1 MLVRSGVVR
10 QSLPLRH
17 LLSSTSLR
25 FTTQCPSLSIRR
37 AAPDSHRSLSTK
49 QELRPWKRKDYRALA
64 GFERHLATALDDC
77 RPTDDIAFEGL
88 PNSITSAYRPS
99 PSQPPIYELR
109 SFDAADTL
117 RVKPQLATTPRSR
130 VNPHGIPGD
139 VEEMLSVFDACIQV
153 GKLERASL
161 VLKRFGAM
169 NILAPEVLMELH
181 NVYLHE
187 RLAQIQDDP
196 SLDGADDIHKWFEL
210 QIRHPRLQHTAD
222 TIAYMLKAS
231 LITSRGSRLVR
242 LLERYMGMLP
252 QMSALESLFMVDVL
266 NAKDLA
272 TISELCP
279 EYNMLDYSVNTDNVT
294 SDSLSANEL
303 DESARQVEHHARQ
316 DVLQAL
322 QALPGSSE
330 SVPEVMGTPQKGVGL
345 KVLKSTLS
353 LFSDIP
359 PGLDIG
365 TLSREQQREI
375 QMRLEKDCID
385 AALSR
390 WREENQALLS
400 MGLNTTLSSPSLSA
414 RLFDWHKDLEARIV
428 DELQKIEVSE
438 AVVLKGKEDLDR
450 CLYGPFLRQSSPS
463 RLAAVTILSSLSAI
477 AMSGADKGILLT
489 SIVSQVA
496 RITEQD
502 IRSQLQSAGR
512 PRDKK
517 GVQKGGARRLM
528 RNASSQRLAANAAAN
543 AAAAQS
549 STTGN
554 APSNVVFEHKE
565 DPLREDRPWPV
576 NIRTQVGAALL
587 SALIET
593 AKVRVVREHPETK
606 ALVTQMQPAFT
617 HTTSLKK
624 GRKVGTIVPNR
635 ALVEL
640 LKREPRSD
648 MLTSQLP
655 MVVEPEPW
663 TSFDKGGFITSYAP
677 LLRVKNGEREQRIYT
692 DAAVARGDMDQI
704 LKGLNVLG
712 KTAWKINQ
720 QVFDVM
726 LEAWNTG
733 KPIANLPALNPD
745 IPIPPEPNSTDDPW
759 KKRLW
764 IRDVK
769 AAENEKSG
777 LHSVRCFMNFQL
789 EISRALRDQTFYF
802 PHNIDFR
809 GRAYPIPTYL
819 NHMGADH
826 VRGLLRFAKGKKL
839 GETGLRWL
847 KIHLSNVYGF
857 DKASF
862 QERENFA
869 MDNLD
874 NIFDSADNPL
884 NGKRWWLE
892 AEDPW
897 QTLATCFEL
906 KAALQSPVPA
916 DYVSSMPVHQDGTCN
931 GLQHY
936 AALGG
941 DTWGAQQVNLLPG
954 DRPSDVYSAVAQLVR
969 NSIDQDI
976 ADGVTI
982 AKIFKDKITRKVVKQ
997 TVMTNVYGVTFVGAR
1012 AQVAKQ
1018 LNDLYPNMVKNSGLD
1033 MKILSTYVTKRV
1045 FGALSTMFRGAHDIQ
1060 SWLGEIGSR
1069 VCRAVSPE
1077 QIARIAGDLEK
1088 NKMEKGKLDKHKSLG
1103 NKTLQAALPDLFHST
1118 LVWTTPLRM
1127 PVVQPYRKSAT
1138 RSITT
1143 CLQELVMTIPDR
1155 ADPVHSRKQLQA
1167 FPPNFIHSLDASH
1180 MILSALECDERGLT
1194 FAAVHDSFW
1203 THASDVD
1210 TMNGVIR
1217 DSFIRIHSDDV
1228 IGRLAAEFRA
1238 RFKGS
1243 IYTGKIIR
1251 KSATAKAILEFRKTQ
1266 RLSWADELI
1275 MEKKRQD
1282 LLSSSNPDDVEAGKA
1297 MVTPA
1302 SIFEEMSVRENLS
1315 VVAEENPAAGLG
1327 DVSGGM
1333 LSKGERS
1340 VEAPDED
1347 GASDDLEVNEV
1358 ESEPAADDED
1368 REVEVKPL
1376 SFLEYAGTNHFAMHV
1391 AGRMYRP
1398 EPAAPASIQLWLP
1411 LTFPDVPEKGDFN
1424 VQDLKDSK
1432 YFFS

>member
-1 MLVRSGVVR
+1 MLVRSGVR

-17 LLSSTSLR
+17 LLSSSSLR
-25 FTTQCPSLSIRR
+25 SAKQCPSLSIQR

-49 QELRPWKRKDYRALA
+49 QELRPWKRKDFRALA

-77 RPTDDIAFEGL
+77 RPADDITFEGL
-88 PNSITSAYRPS
+88 PNSITSAYRPR

-109 SFDAADTL
+109 SIDVTDTL
-117 RVKPQLATTPRSR
+117 RVRPQLASTPRSR
-130 VNPHGIPGD
+130 INCHGIPGD

-161 VLKRFGAM
+161 VLKRFGPM

-181 NVYLHE
+181 NCYLHE
-187 RLAQIQDDP
+187 RLAQIQDEP
-196 SLDGADDIHKWFEL
+196 GLDGADDIHKWFEL
-210 QIRHPRLQHTAD
+210 QIRHPRLPHTAD

-279 EYNMLDYSVNTDNVT
+279 AYNMLDYSVDADEGAL
-294 SDSLSANEL
+294 DSLATNEL
-303 DESARQVEHHARQ
+303 DESTRQVEHNTEQDALHSTRPTVEAVP
-316 DVLQAL
+316 DVL
-322 QALPGSSE
+322 S
-330 SVPEVMGTPQKGVGL
+330 TPQKGMGL
-345 KVLKSTLS
+345 KMLKSTLS

-359 PGLDIG
+359 PGLDVG
-365 TLSREQQREI
+365 TLPYEQRREI
-375 QMRLEKDCID
+375 QARLEKDCVD
-385 AALSR
+385 AALAR
-390 WREENQALLS
+390 WREENQALLT
-400 MGLNTTLSSPSLSA
+400 MGLNTSLSSPSLSA
-414 RLFDWHKDLEARIV
+414 RLFDWHRDLEARIV
-428 DELQKIEVSE
+428 EELTKIEASE
-438 AVVLKGKEDLDR
+438 AAVLKGKEDLDR
-450 CLYGPFLRQSSPS
+450 CIYGPFLRQSSPS

-477 AMSGADKGILLT
+477 AMNGADKGVLLT
-489 SIVSQVA
+489 TIVGQVA
-496 RITEQD
+496 KITEQD
-502 IRSQLQSAGR
+502 IRSQLESASQ
-512 PRDKK
+512 PRNKK

-528 RNASSQRLAANAAAN
+528 RNASSQRLAASN

-549 STTGN
+549 ST
-554 APSNVVFEHKE
+554 ASDSPSNVFEDKE
-565 DPLREDRPWPV
+565 DPLRANRPWPI

-587 SALIET
+587 SALIDT
-593 AKVRVVREHPETK
+593 AKVCVVREHPETK

-624 GRKVGTIVPNR
+624 GRKVGTIMPNR
-635 ALVEL
+635 TLVDL
-640 LKREPRSD
+640 MKREPRGD
-648 MLTSQLP
+648 MLASQLP
-655 MVVEPEPW
+655 MLVEPEPW
-663 TSFDKGGFITSYAP
+663 TKFDKGGFISAFAP

-692 DAAVARGDMDQI
+692 DAAVARGDMDQM
-704 LKGLNVLG
+704 LKGLDVLG
-712 KTAWKINQ
+712 KTAWKINTP
-720 QVFDVM
+720 VFDVM
-726 LEAWNTG
+726 LAAWNTG
-733 KPIANLPALNPD
+733 EAIANLPALDPD
-745 IPIPPEPNSTDDPW
+745 IPIPQEPNSTDDPW

-789 EISRALRDQTFYF
+789 EISRAMRDQTFYF
-802 PHNIDFR
+802 PHNVDFR

-826 VRGLLRFAKGKKL
+826 VRGLLRFAKGRTL

-862 QERENFA
+862 KEREKFA

-874 NIFDSADNPL
+874 NIYDSADNPL
-884 NGKRWWLE
+884 TGKKWWLQ

-897 QTLATCFEL
+897 QCLATCYEL
-906 KAALQSPVPA
+906 KAALQSPEPTE
-916 DYVSSMPVHQDGTCN
+916 YVSHLPVHQDGTCN

-954 DRPSDVYSAVAQLVR
+954 DKPADVYSAVAQLVR
-969 NSIDQDI
+969 DSIDKDI
-976 ADGVTI
+976 ASGVNI
-982 AKIFKDKITRKVVKQ
+982 AQLFEGKITRKVVKQ

-1018 LNDLYPNMVKNSGLD
+1018 LDDLYPNLVKESGLD
-1033 MKILSTYVTKRV
+1033 IKILSTYVTKKV
-1045 FGALSTMFRGAHDIQ
+1045 FSALSTMFRGAHDIQ
-1060 SWLGEIGSR
+1060 TWLGEIGSR
-1069 VCRAVSPE
+1069 VCRAVAPE
-1077 QIARIAGDLEK
+1077 QIAKIAADLEQK
-1088 NKMEKGKLDKHKSLG
+1088 PEKGRKQKDKSLSH
-1103 NKTLQAALPDLFHST
+1103 KTLSAALPDLFHST

-1155 ADPVHSRKQLQA
+1155 ADPVNARKQLQA

-1203 THASDVD
+1203 THAADVD

-1228 IGRLAAEFRA
+1228 IGRLAAEFQA

-1243 IYTGKIIR
+1243 VYTVKIAK
-1251 KSATAKAILEFRKTQ
+1251 KSATAKKIIQLRKAQ
-1266 RLSWADELI
+1266 GLSWASELV

-1282 LLSSSNPDDVEAGKA
+1282 LLSSSDPKHVKAGKV

-1302 SIFEEMSVRENLS
+1302 SIFEEMSAQENLS
-1315 VVAEENPAAGLG
+1315 IEINESLAAGLG
-1327 DVSGGM
+1327 DVS
-1333 LSKGERS
+1333 LKGEQS

-1347 GASDDLEVNEV
+1347 ATSDEVSEV
-1358 ESEPAADDED
+1358 GETESEMAADDED
-1368 REVEVKPL
+1368 PLVKPL
-1376 SFLEYAGTNHFAMHV
+1376 TFEEYAGTNHFAMHV
-1391 AGRMYRP
+1391 AGRMHRP
-1398 EPAAPASIQLWLP
+1398 RPAAPAQIQLWLP
-1411 LTFPDVPEKGDFN
+1411 LTFPQVPEKGDFN
-1424 VQDLKDSK
+1424 VQQLKDSK